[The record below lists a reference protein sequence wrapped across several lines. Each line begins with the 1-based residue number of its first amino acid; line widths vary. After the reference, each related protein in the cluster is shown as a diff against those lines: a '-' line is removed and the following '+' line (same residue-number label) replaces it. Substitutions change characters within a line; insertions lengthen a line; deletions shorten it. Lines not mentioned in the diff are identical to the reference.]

1 MYLPCYPNSS
11 WGHDPYFS
19 NCLKPEDTKQQTKII
34 IPEENPYDKL
44 SIEEVVK
51 VKLEFAFFGLVK
63 FCLSLVTYD
72 YV

>member
-19 NCLKPEDTKQQTKII
+19 NCLNPTDIKQQI
-34 IPEENPYDKL
+34 IPDENPYKKL

-51 VKLEFAFFGLVK
+51 VRLEFSF
-63 FCLSLVTYD
+63 SD
-72 YV
+72 